1 MVGNVPKQI
10 PDNHLEK
17 FCNIINEG
25 PSEFC
30 DDIKKFRRQLVCQ
43 YEAHHIGK
51 YKIKKVKIFTKN
63 SFGEF
68 PTGTVKN
75 WKFISERA
83 ISAINSI

>member
-51 YKIKKVKIFTKN
+51 YKIKKLKFSQKTALVSFQPVPLKIGNLSQKGLFQL
-63 SFGEF
+63 
-68 PTGTVKN
+68 
-75 WKFISERA
+75 
-83 ISAINSI
+83 